1 MDKNIQNV
9 NKQRRIDDMDAE
21 IENKI
26 KEFKNMDRTITYG
39 NSLNDPGYQLRGIE
53 YQDKEK
59 LREINNLIKEKEKM
73 VKDIYKKDNN

>member
-21 IENKI
+21 IENKK
-26 KEFKNMDRTITYG
+26 KEFNNMDRTITYG
-39 NSLNDPGYQLRGIE
+39 NSLNDPGYQLRVIE
-53 YQDKEK
+53 YQDKEN

-73 VKDIYKKDNN
+73 VKEIYKKDKN